1 MHIAVTISM
10 YFLYISANSILFVDM
25 YRKYIEIDSNMHAY
39 NIDTFISIRK
49 LHSNNYIAG
58 CSI

>member
-10 YFLYISANSILFVDM
+10 YFLYISANNILFVDM

-39 NIDTFISIRK
+39 NYMDTLISNIVTTT
-49 LHSNNYIAG
+49 
-58 CSI
+58 

>member
-1 MHIAVTISM
+1 MHVAVTISM

-39 NIDTFISIRK
+39 IWI
-49 LHSNNYIAG
+49 HSLVLGNYIVTTT
-58 CSI
+58 